1 LPTEANGWQAVK
13 IKSAWIDLSTMI
25 AENMVSVSDI
35 NTHFHK
41 GLRKLGF
48 ADGDAF
54 VDDALFLVDT
64 EPNHLPNIAALFHL
78 YSAKEFGATAVYL
91 RKQMNGSYKPQVY
104 LYDKTQVHFANRS
117 EGELV
122 GIQKKLWTSGEVP
135 LACIFYDTHISILDC
150 TRPVN
155 VDSDEFK
162 PEYLIRDLN
171 LAGKAHELYNEQF
184 AVKIKSGIFW
194 EAKENKKRFTL
205 QNSAYD
211 VLINNIRHVEEVLA
225 GKLKNVPKEFIAK
238 IIVQSIL
245 IKYLEERTDSKG
257 NRLLSDKYFKKYGN
271 AQTFGDVLRERK
283 FVELLDDLNDK
294 NRGFNGNVFKW
305 EDSEKEELRK
315 LDLSIV
321 ADLLA
326 SDKRFL
332 SSPQE
337 EIRFPDWRYFEFRYI
352 PVELISRLY
361 EEFLGKNKHE
371 EGLYYTPAHLARLL
385 VDECLPLKLYNEVNL
400 SDYKILDPA
409 CGSGIFLVLAF
420 KRLVQIWR
428 LQNSLK
434 SPTIGVLKSLLQ
446 NIYGVDKEEQAV
458 RLASFSLSLALCDE
472 LKPMQIINEL
482 KFDDLRKDNLIEHD
496 FFTCEKIKDKKFDLI
511 IGNPPFVRGGASG
524 SWSVKGRK
532 VKIPQSQIALK
543 FLAESFPAL
552 KDKGLACLIIK
563 SSNLLYNSS
572 SKDYRKALFE
582 NYDVVQ
588 ILDFTPL
595 ARDKSLWDNDPDVA
609 AAAVFAKNEKPDITK
624 NILHV
629 TFRRT
634 KAAKERITFEIDAYD
649 LHYVNR
655 QAAIENEF
663 VWKNNLLGGGR
674 IKTLVEKL
682 NELPVLKDYLG
693 NNNCV
698 YHEGHGT
705 LTKKSENPT
714 LIKKRLT
721 SLNGIVNNSINYR
734 DENKIENVPDTERL
748 KISDVLPY
756 HKPNIIISETIN
768 MKSHNI
774 NIAIN
779 NTCDLIFKNR
789 YIGIASESKD
799 FRLLQSVYNNF
810 IANEKIYLFQFIVNS
825 AQLLINRN
833 TAILAYDLY
842 TTKYVTKNVLSQYDG
857 HIIDDVLNYFQDF
870 LRRGENSK
878 AVQPIKD
885 EDFKRIITNYGT
897 EFSKILNLMYETS
910 ERRFRLSNVLTLKNS
925 LIAAVFRYDGE
936 SSKAVFSSDLSDL
949 NIETLTENRIS
960 SELSVNRI
968 IKMYPQKDTV
978 VFVKPN
984 QYRYWL
990 SLIAYRDADSCFA
1003 DFADAD
1009 Y

>member
-1 LPTEANGWQAVK
+1 
-13 IKSAWIDLSTMI
+13 MI
-25 AENMVSVSDI
+25 VENMASVSGI

-48 ADGDAF
+48 ADGGAF

-64 EPNHLPNIAALFHL
+64 EPNNLPDIAVLFHL

-91 RKQMNGSYKPQVY
+91 RKQLNGSYKPQVY
-104 LYDKTQVHFANRS
+104 LYDKTQTRFANRS
-117 EGELV
+117 EGELA

-150 TRPVN
+150 TKPVN
-155 VDSDEFK
+155 VDSDEFE

-171 LAGKAHELYNEQF
+171 LAGTAHKLYNEQF

-194 EAKENKKRFTL
+194 EEKENKKRF
-205 QNSAYD
+205 QFQKSAYD
-211 VLINNIRHVEEVLA
+211 VLINNIRHVEEALTR
-225 GKLKNVPKEFIAK
+225 KIKNVPKEFIAK

-271 AQTFGDVLRERK
+271 AQTFGDVLREGN

-305 EDSEKEELRK
+305 EDNEKEALRK

-326 SDKRFL
+326 SDKRSL
-332 SSPQE
+332 SSPQT
-337 EIRFPDWRYFEFRYI
+337 EIKFPDWRYFEFRYI

-361 EEFLGKNKHE
+361 EEFLGKNKQE

-385 VDECLPLKLYNEVNL
+385 VDECLPLKPYKEVNL

-428 LQNSLK
+428 LQNNLK

-482 KFDDLRKDNLIEHD
+482 KFDDLREDNLIEHN
-496 FFTCEKIKDKKFDLI
+496 FFTCEKIKGKKFDLI
-511 IGNPPFVRGGASG
+511 IGNPPFVRGGVSG
-524 SWSVKGRK
+524 SWSIKDKK
-532 VKIPQSQIALK
+532 VKIPQGQIALK

-563 SSNLLYNSS
+563 SSGLLYNST
-572 SKDYRKALFE
+572 SKRYKEALFE
-582 NYDVVQ
+582 NYNVVQ
-588 ILDFTPL
+588 ILDFTAL
-595 ARDKSLWDNDPDVA
+595 ARNKSLWDNGPDVA
-609 AAAVFAKNEKPDITK
+609 AAAVFAKNEKPDITR

-634 KAAKERITFEIDAYD
+634 KATKERITFEIDTYD

-655 QAAIENEF
+655 RAAIENGF

-674 IKTLVEKL
+674 IKTLVEKIR
-682 NELPVLKDYLG
+682 ELPTLQDILKR
-693 NNNCV
+693 NNCIAG
-698 YHEGHGT
+698 EGYIVGKKGKLSPDFIYDIQT
-705 LTKKSENPT
+705 LPTEAICETGIDYSALVDMDRNIKFVRVGNKSLFT
-714 LIKKRLT
+714 A
-721 SLNGIVNNSINYR
+721 
-734 DENKIENVPDTERL
+734 
-748 KISDVLPY
+748 
-756 HKPNIIISETIN
+756 PNIILWENIGTNKLPVFYNE
-768 MKSHNI
+768 KSFS
-774 NIAIN
+774 
-779 NTCDLIFKNR
+779 FKDKL
-789 YIGIASESKD
+789 IGIASQNNDGKFLKKIAKSFDLFTNFYK
-799 FRLLQSVYNNF
+799 FCMYVY
-810 IANEKIYLFQFIVNS
+810 S
-825 AQLLINRN
+825 SQLLLNRN
-833 TAILAYDLY
+833 TAILKRDFMQLPFILKDDDKELFSIYDE
-842 TTKYVTKNVLSQYDG
+842 N
-857 HIIDDVLNYFQDF
+857 IISDVNTFMQDF
-870 LRRGENSK
+870 VRRGENSK
-878 AVQPIKD
+878 AVKPISQP
-885 EDFKRIITNYGT
+885 DFQSILTNYGVV
-897 EFSKILNLMYETS
+897 FSKVLNLMYETS

-925 LIAAVFRYDGE
+925 LIAAVFRYDAE
-936 SSKAVFSSDLSDL
+936 SSKAIFSSASDLSEL
-949 NIETLTENRIS
+949 NIEALTENRIS
-960 SELSVNRI
+960 SELSANRI
-968 IKMYPQKDTV
+968 IKLYPQKDTV
-978 VFVKPN
+978 IFVKPN

-990 SLIAYRDADSCFA
+990 SLIAYRDADIYFA
-1003 DFADAD
+1003 DLADTG